1 MLACV
6 CAIADEVNEG
16 RYPDPEFEVDYC
28 EQEPEI
34 PNTEPELPE
43 DFEDSKLTSSFDA
56 CFGPSFI
63 NTTLYPFYKLHIV
76 LMQKHGRIA
85 TLDCYD

>member
-1 MLACV
+1 V

-16 RYPDPEFEVDYC
+16 RYPELEIGADYC

-34 PNTEPELPE
+34 PNAKPALPKT
-43 DFEDSKLTSSFDA
+43 SKTASSISSFDA

-63 NTTLYPFYKLHIV
+63 NLTLHPFYKLHIV
-76 LMQKHGRIA
+76 LLQKHGRIA
-85 TLDCYD
+85 TLDCFD

>member
-16 RYPDPEFEVDYC
+16 YPELEFGADYY

-34 PNTEPELPE
+34 PNAEPELPE
-43 DFEDSKLTSSFDA
+43 DFEDGKFNL
-56 CFGPSFI
+56 I
-63 NTTLYPFYKLHIV
+63 L
-76 LMQKHGRIA
+76 
-85 TLDCYD
+85 